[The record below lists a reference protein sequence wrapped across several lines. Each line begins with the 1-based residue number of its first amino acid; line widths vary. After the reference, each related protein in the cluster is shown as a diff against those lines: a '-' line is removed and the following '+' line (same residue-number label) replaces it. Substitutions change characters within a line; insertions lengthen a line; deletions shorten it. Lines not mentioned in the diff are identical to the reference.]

1 MKVKLEMEFENL
13 SELRTY
19 LDSTV
24 QQGVSVT
31 PMNESAGASTVTTGS
46 TEVLDQVIEASAPV
60 QVAPVE
66 APATPPP
73 MAEAPAPSPVEPV
86 PTTAPTEP
94 TPEPVPTQE
103 VSTAAVS
110 YTLDD
115 LAKAGSELLEQG
127 KQKELPGL
135 LQRFGITSLPELP
148 KDQYADFALALREMG
163 AKI

>member
-13 SELRTY
+13 GELKTY

-31 PMNESAGASTVTTGS
+31 PMNESTVASPATSGS
-46 TEVLDQVIEASAPV
+46 TEVLDQVIEA
-60 QVAPVE
+60 
-66 APATPPP
+66 PATPPLKVEQVEVTYV
-73 MAEAPAPSPVEPV
+73 EAPAPSPVEPV
-86 PTTAPTEP
+86 PTTTPTEP

>member
-13 SELRTY
+13 GELKTY

-31 PMNESAGASTVTTGS
+31 PMNESAGASTGTTGS
-46 TEVLDQVIEASAPV
+46 TEVLDQVIEAPAAPPLKV
-60 QVAPVE
+60 EQVEVAYV
-66 APATPPP
+66 
-73 MAEAPAPSPVEPV
+73 EAPAPSPAEPV
-86 PTTAPTEP
+86 PTTTPTEP